1 MRVMPEFVVYV
12 TASSREEALAI
23 GRTVVGERLAACAN
37 VIGGLRSI
45 YWWQGEISE
54 DEEALLILKTTDTRI
69 TALIERIRAL
79 HSYTTPCITA
89 WPIAAGNPDYL
100 AWIEAETAAG

>member
-1 MRVMPEFVVYV
+1 MPAFVVYI

-23 GRTVVGERLAACAN
+23 GRSVVGERLAACAN

-45 YWWQGEISE
+45 YWWEGDISE
-54 DEEALLILKTTDTRI
+54 DDEVLLILKTTEALLA
-69 TALIERIRAL
+69 ALIERVRAL

-89 WPIAAGNPDYL
+89 WPIAAGDSDYL
-100 AWIEAETAAG
+100 AWIEAETATG